1 MNKIERA
8 IYDAKLRLNDCKDRI
23 RLALK
28 EKEILEDQVQT
39 LELIEANK
47 SILHIEVKPN
57 SNKE

>member
-8 IYDAKLRLNDCKDRI
+8 IYDTKLRLKDCEDRI

-28 EKEILEDQVQT
+28 EKDILKDQVHT

-47 SILHIEVKPN
+47 SIPHIEESK
-57 SNKE
+57 SK